1 MCNSAH
7 YTLEAGIGERAPSP
21 ACLIRFHGQLSEI
34 VYDMILERVED
45 AMVQRT
51 EDRRP
56 FRAFVEAL
64 QNVYKHG
71 DMREPVT
78 IWVGGHMLQTTPVFR
93 IVTENVV
100 VHDRI
105 EELQTRL
112 ENLGNF
118 DTMATRAALRIQLVS
133 GTYNDRSG
141 AGLGLL
147 TLQSFAEDDLEA
159 TLLDTPRGKVLRLEV
174 DVASQG

>member
-1 MCNSAH
+1 M
-7 YTLEAGIGERAPSP
+7 L
-21 ACLIRFHGQLSEI
+21 
-34 VYDMILERVED
+34 LERVED

-64 QNVYKHG
+64 QNVFKHG

-78 IWVGGHMLQTTPVFR
+78 IWVGGYMLHATPVFR
-93 IVTENVV
+93 ISTQNVV
-100 VHDRI
+100 VNDRI
-105 EELQTRL
+105 EELKNRL
-112 ENLGNF
+112 ENLGNC
-118 DTMATRAALRIQLVS
+118 DAMATRAALRIQLVS
-133 GTYNDRSG
+133 GTYGKRGG

-147 TLQSFAEDDLEA
+147 TLQSFAETELEA
-159 TLLDTPRGKVLRLEV
+159 TLEDSPRGKVLRLEV

>member
-1 MCNSAH
+1 MRNSAH
-7 YTLEAGIGERAPSP
+7 YSLEAGIGHRAPSP
-21 ACLIRFHGQLSEI
+21 ACLIQFHGQLTES
-34 VYDMILERVED
+34 VYDMLLERVED

-78 IWVGGHMLQTTPVFR
+78 IWVGGRMLHATPVFR
-93 IVTENVV
+93 ISTQNVV
-100 VHDRI
+100 FDDRI
-105 EELQTRL
+105 EELQNRL
-112 ENLGNF
+112 ENLGNC
-118 DTMATRAALRIQLVS
+118 DALATRAALRIQLVS
-133 GTYNDRSG
+133 GTYGDRSG

-147 TLQSFAEDDLEA
+147 TLQSFAEDALEA
-159 TLLDTPRGKVLRLEV
+159 TLLDSPRGKVLCLEV